1 MKNYTIHPF
10 DKGKKRPMHKTIAQ
24 THFPKLKFVKR
35 GKVRD
40 IYAVKDYLLLVA
52 TDRIS
57 AFDVIMPDPIP
68 GKGELLNKMSLFWFK
83 KMEDIIG
90 NHVVSADAADFP
102 EECAPYAE
110 ILQGRSMLVEKA
122 TPLPVECIVRGY
134 LSGSGWQEYRRD
146 RSVSGIQLPAGL
158 KESCK
163 LPQPI
168 FTPTTKA
175 PQGEHDSPITRSEME
190 DIISAEITERIIQ
203 KALAIYERAAAIA
216 LAAGIIIADTKM
228 EFGLIGKKLI
238 LIDEL
243 LTPDSSRFW
252 PADDYEEG
260 RPQKSFDKQFLRD
273 YLLSIVWNQKPPA
286 PELPPD
292 IIGKTRAKYEEAYSR
307 LVK

>member
-1 MKNYTIHPF
+1 MTKSIS
-10 DKGKKRPMHKTIAQ
+10 Q
-24 THFPKLKFVKR
+24 TNFTKLKFLSR

-40 IYAVKDYLLLVA
+40 LYAVQDNLLIVA

-57 AFDVIMPDPIP
+57 AFDVIMPNPIP
-68 GKGELLNKMSLFWFK
+68 GKGKILNQMSIFWFK
-83 KMEDIIG
+83 QMESIIG
-90 NHVVSADAADFP
+90 NHIISTDAADFP
-102 EECAPYAE
+102 PECAPYYE
-110 ILQGRSMLVEKA
+110 SLKDRSMLVKKA

-134 LSGSGWQEYRRD
+134 LTGSGWKDYRHD
-146 RSVSGIQLPAGL
+146 QTVSGIKLPDGL

-175 PQGEHDSPITRSEME
+175 PEGEHDSPITRSEME
-190 DIISAEITERIIQ
+190 DIIGVELTDQVIKVS
-203 KALAIYERAAAIA
+203 LAIYERAAAIA
-216 LAAGIIIADTKM
+216 LKAGIIIADTKM
-228 EFGLIGKKLI
+228 EFGLMGKKLI

-252 PADDYEEG
+252 PADEYEEG
-260 RPQKSFDKQFLRD
+260 RSQKSYDKQFLRD
-273 YLLSIVWNQKPPA
+273 YLLSLHWNQKPPA

-292 IIGKTRAKYEEAYSR
+292 IIEKTRAKYEEAFSR

>member
-1 MKNYTIHPF
+1 
-10 DKGKKRPMHKTIAQ
+10 MHKTIAQ
-24 THFPKLKFVKR
+24 THFPKLKFLKR

-40 IYAVKDYLLLVA
+40 LYTVKDYLLLVA

-57 AFDVIMPDPIP
+57 AFDVIMPNPIP
-68 GKGELLNKMSLFWFK
+68 GKGAILNKMSLFWFQ

-90 NHVVSADAADFP
+90 NHIVSADAADFP
-102 EECAPYAE
+102 AECEPYAE
-110 ILQGRSMLVEKA
+110 VLQGRSMLVRKA

-134 LSGSGWQEYRRD
+134 LAGSGWQEYRRD
-146 RSVSGIQLPAGL
+146 QSVSGIQLPGDL
-158 KESCK
+158 KESCR
-163 LPQPI
+163 LPQPV

-175 PQGEHDSPITRSEME
+175 PEGEHDAPITRPEME
-190 DIISAEITERIIQ
+190 DLISPEITEQVIQ
-203 KALAIYERAAAIA
+203 KSLAIYERAAAIA
-216 LAAGIIIADTKM
+216 LKAGIIIADTKM
-228 EFGLIGKKLI
+228 EFGQIGDQLI

-273 YLLSIVWNQKPPA
+273 YLLSIAWNQKPPA

-292 IIGKTRAKYEEAYSR
+292 IIEKTRSKYEEAFSR

>member
-1 MKNYTIHPF
+1 
-10 DKGKKRPMHKTIAQ
+10 MHKTIAQ
-24 THFPKLKFVKR
+24 THFPKLKFLTR

-40 IYAVKDYLLLVA
+40 LYTVKDYLLLVA

-57 AFDVIMPDPIP
+57 AFDVIMPNPIP
-68 GKGELLNKMSLFWFK
+68 GKGAILNKMSLFWFQ

-90 NHVVSADAADFP
+90 NHIVSADAADFP
-102 EECAPYAE
+102 AECEPYAE
-110 ILQGRSMLVEKA
+110 VLQGRSMLVRKA

-134 LSGSGWQEYRRD
+134 LAGSGWQEYRRD
-146 RSVSGIQLPAGL
+146 QSVSGIQLPGDL
-158 KESCK
+158 KESCR
-163 LPQPI
+163 LPQPV

-175 PQGEHDSPITRSEME
+175 PEGEHDAPITRPEME
-190 DIISAEITERIIQ
+190 DLISPEITEQVIQ
-203 KALAIYERAAAIA
+203 KSLAIYERAAAIA
-216 LAAGIIIADTKM
+216 LKAGIIIADTKM
-228 EFGLIGKKLI
+228 EFGLIGDQLI

-273 YLLSIVWNQKPPA
+273 YLLSIAWNQKPPA

-292 IIGKTRAKYEEAYSR
+292 IIEKTRSKYEEAFSR

>member
-1 MKNYTIHPF
+1 MY
-10 DKGKKRPMHKTIAQ
+10 KTIAQ
-24 THFPKLKFVKR
+24 THFPKLKFLTR

-40 IYAVKDYLLLVA
+40 LYTVKDYLLLVA

-57 AFDVIMPDPIP
+57 AFDVIMPNPIP
-68 GKGELLNKMSLFWFK
+68 GKGAILNKMSLFWFQ

-90 NHVVSADAADFP
+90 NHIVSADAADFP
-102 EECAPYAE
+102 AECEPYAE
-110 ILQGRSMLVEKA
+110 VLQGRSMLVRKA

-134 LSGSGWQEYRRD
+134 LAGSGWQEYRRD
-146 RSVSGIQLPAGL
+146 QSVSGIQLPGDL
-158 KESCK
+158 KESCR
-163 LPQPI
+163 LPQPV

-175 PQGEHDSPITRSEME
+175 PEGEHDAPITRSEME
-190 DIISAEITERIIQ
+190 DIISPEITEQVIQ
-203 KALAIYERAAAIA
+203 KSLAIYERAAAIA
-216 LAAGIIIADTKM
+216 LKAGIIIADTKM
-228 EFGLIGKKLI
+228 EFGLIGDQLI

-273 YLLSIVWNQKPPA
+273 YLLSIAWNQKPPA

-292 IIGKTRAKYEEAYSR
+292 IIEKTRSKYEEAFSR

>member
-1 MKNYTIHPF
+1 MY
-10 DKGKKRPMHKTIAQ
+10 KTIAE
-24 THFPKLKFVKR
+24 THFPKLKFLKR

-40 IYAVKDYLLLVA
+40 LYTVKDYLLLVA

-57 AFDVIMPDPIP
+57 AFDVIMPNPIP
-68 GKGELLNKMSLFWFK
+68 GKGAILNKMSLFWFQ

-90 NHVVSADAADFP
+90 NHIVSADAADFP
-102 EECAPYAE
+102 AECEPYAE
-110 ILQGRSMLVEKA
+110 VLQGRSMLVRKA

-134 LSGSGWQEYRRD
+134 LAGSGWQEYRRD
-146 RSVSGIQLPAGL
+146 QSVSGIQLPGDL
-158 KESCK
+158 KESCR
-163 LPQPI
+163 LPQPV

-175 PQGEHDSPITRSEME
+175 PEGEHDAPITRSEME
-190 DIISAEITERIIQ
+190 DLISPEITEQVIQ
-203 KALAIYERAAAIA
+203 KSLAIYERAAAIA
-216 LAAGIIIADTKM
+216 LKAGIIIADTKM
-228 EFGLIGKKLI
+228 EFGLIGDQLI

-273 YLLSIVWNQKPPA
+273 YLLSIAWNQKPPA

-292 IIGKTRAKYEEAYSR
+292 IIEKTRSKYEEAFSR

>member
-1 MKNYTIHPF
+1 
-10 DKGKKRPMHKTIAQ
+10 MHKTIAQ
-24 THFPKLKFVKR
+24 THFPKLKFLKR

-40 IYAVKDYLLLVA
+40 IYTVKDYLLLVA

-57 AFDVIMPDPIP
+57 AFDVIMPNPIP
-68 GKGELLNKMSLFWFK
+68 GKGAILNKMSLFWFQ

-90 NHVVSADAADFP
+90 NHIVSADAADFP
-102 EECAPYAE
+102 AECAPYAE
-110 ILQGRSMLVEKA
+110 TLQGRSMLVQTA

-134 LSGSGWQEYRRD
+134 LAGSGWQEYRRD
-146 RSVSGIQLPAGL
+146 QSVSGIPLPGDL
-158 KESCK
+158 KESCR
-163 LPQPI
+163 LPQPV

-175 PQGEHDSPITRSEME
+175 PEGEHDAPITRSEME
-190 DIISAEITERIIQ
+190 DIISPEITEQVIQ
-203 KALAIYERAAAIA
+203 KSLAIYERAAAIA
-216 LAAGIIIADTKM
+216 LKAGIIIADTKM
-228 EFGLIGKKLI
+228 EFGLTGDQLI

-273 YLLSIVWNQKPPA
+273 YLLSIAWNQKPPA

-292 IIGKTRAKYEEAYSR
+292 IIEKTRSKYEEAFSR

>member
-1 MKNYTIHPF
+1 MKN
-10 DKGKKRPMHKTIAQ
+10 GLQKTDF
-24 THFPKLKFVKR
+24 TELNFVNS

-40 IYAVKDYLLLVA
+40 IYSVKNYLLIVA

-57 AFDVIMPDPIP
+57 AFDVIMPNPIP
-68 GKGELLNKMSLFWFK
+68 GKGVILNRMSAFWFG

-90 NHVVSADAADFP
+90 NHLVSINP
-102 EECAPYAE
+102 EEYPAECAPYRESLA
-110 ILQGRSMLVEKA
+110 GRSMLVKKA

-134 LSGSGWQEYRRD
+134 LSGSGWQSYQKD
-146 RSVSGIQLPAGL
+146 KTISGIKLPDGL
-158 KESCK
+158 MESSK

-175 PQGEHDSPITRSEME
+175 QEGEHDAAITRGEME
-190 DIISAEITERIIQ
+190 NIIGSELTDKIIKISFAIYGRAAEIA
-203 KALAIYERAAAIA
+203 KN
-216 LAAGIIIADTKM
+216 AGIIIADTKM
-228 EFGLIGKKLI
+228 EFGMLGEELI

-252 PADDYEEG
+252 PSADYEEG
-260 RPQKSFDKQFLRD
+260 RPQKSYDKQFLRD
-273 YLLSIVWNQKPPA
+273 YLLSINWNQKPPA

-292 IIGKTRAKYEEAYSR
+292 IIGNTRKKYEEALKL